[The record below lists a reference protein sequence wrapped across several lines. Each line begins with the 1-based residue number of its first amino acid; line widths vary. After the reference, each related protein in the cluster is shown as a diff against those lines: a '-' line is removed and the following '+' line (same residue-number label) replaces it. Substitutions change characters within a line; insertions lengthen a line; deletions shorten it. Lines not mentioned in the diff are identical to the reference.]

1 MNAPRKISSSRASQ
15 EKESA
20 PLSLDYEH
28 LWRLCLKYWKWLAAA
43 VVLGAVGG
51 LIYALSQTPIYSAKA
66 AILVDAKDANS
77 GDGGDVGQHDY
88 MSGDM
93 IKTFE
98 QLLQTKDLKEQ
109 VVKNEHLNENPDF
122 LPDDLTPPVSVDT
135 ATGILSSEVTI
146 RIRPLTR
153 LIDISVEHRSPKMA
167 QFLANRLANE
177 SIEQEMSQAKSG
189 GSAAA
194 EQVQKAVDVLLHKL
208 TVSQSALKAYELSH
222 NIVTAGGDNAEN
234 GSDTRLADLNKQY
247 NEAVSELEV
256 LKQRYGDQHPK
267 LIQQKATVAQLQSEI
282 DKVQQQAVSNSGDSG
297 EYAALKSDVDSDRI
311 QLDAA
316 QKQLKE
322 IQAKTEIDLPSIS
335 LREEATQPFVPV
347 RPNKKNTVAAGALV
361 GLACGL
367 AFIVGVY
374 FIDTSVRTVS
384 QAEST
389 LGLPVVAAVPI
400 LPDANVKSGLPTY
413 SDPQSFTAEAFRGLR
428 ASLILHDRLNPLK
441 TILMCSAVPG
451 EGKSFCA
458 ANLAVAFAQAGL
470 KTLLIDAD
478 LRLPTLHTY
487 FNLPEHLQ
495 SNGFQD
501 VLTGHADLVS
511 ALVTTPIPTLSVLLT
526 STPAE
531 SPAELLSN
539 VRLHQLLDEAA
550 LIFDR
555 IVIDSAPLNAV
566 SDTMLIMQ
574 KADAIMLVVRAAQTP
589 AGESKAALQKI
600 ANAGMKPLGLIL
612 NYLAPHTLKS
622 YAYGYSYGQK
632 PKEKNAK

>member
-1 MNAPRKISSSRASQ
+1 MNPPRKISSNRPSQ

-20 PLSLDYEH
+20 PLALDYEH
-28 LWRLCLKYWKWLAAA
+28 LWRLCLKYWKWLVAA
-43 VVLGAVGG
+43 VVIGAAGG
-51 LIYALSQTPIYSAKA
+51 LCYALTLTPIYAARA
-66 AILVDAKDANS
+66 AILVDVKNANTTD
-77 GDGGDVGQHDY
+77 DGVGQHDI

-98 QLLQTKDLKEQ
+98 QLLQTKALAER
-109 VVKNEHLNENPDF
+109 VVNSDHLNENPDF
-122 LPDDLTPPVSVDT
+122 LPEGLTPPVSVDT
-135 ATGILSSEVTI
+135 ATGILSGEITI

-167 QFLANRLANE
+167 QLLANRLAAE
-177 SIEQEMSQAKSG
+177 SISQEMNHASLGAST
-189 GSAAA
+189 AA
-194 EQVQKAVDVLLHKL
+194 EEFQKAVDAALHKL
-208 TVSQSALKAYELSH
+208 TASQSALKAYETSH
-222 NIVTAGGDNAEN
+222 NIVGEIGDTAQN
-234 GSDTRLADLNKQY
+234 GADTRLADLNKQY
-247 NEAVSELEV
+247 NEAMGELEL

-282 DKVQQQAVSNSGDSG
+282 EKVQQQAMQTTGDSG
-297 EYAALKSDVDSDRI
+297 DYAALKSDVDSDRTQVDI
-311 QLDAA
+311 A
-316 QKQLKE
+316 QKKLKDV
-322 IQAKTEIDLPSIS
+322 QSLTQVNLPAISIA
-335 LREEATQPFVPV
+335 EEAVQPWVPV
-347 RPNKKNTVAAGALV
+347 RPNKKNIVAAGAFI
-361 GLACGL
+361 GLLCGL
-367 AFIVGVY
+367 TFILGLY
-374 FIDTSVRTVS
+374 FIDSSLRTVS
-384 QAEST
+384 QAESA

-400 LPDANVKSGLPTY
+400 LAEANGKTGLPTY
-413 SDPQSFTAEAFRGLR
+413 SDPQSFAAEAFRGLR
-428 ASLILHDRLNPLK
+428 ASLILHDRVNPLK

-501 VLTGHADLVS
+501 VLTGATDLAS
-511 ALVTTPIPTLSVLLT
+511 GLVTTPIPTLSVLLT
-526 STPAE
+526 SVPAE
-531 SPAELLSN
+531 SPAELLSGA
-539 VRLHQLLDEAA
+539 RLHQMLDEAA
-550 LIFDR
+550 LHFDR

-574 KADAIMLVVRAAQTP
+574 KADAILLVVRAAQTP
-589 AGESKAALQKI
+589 AGECKAALQKM
-600 ANAGMKPLGLIL
+600 ASSGMKPLGLIL